1 MRSGC
6 FVGVRTGGTAARVM
20 RGFTLLEALVAIA
33 IAALALGALARA
45 AGQGTRTAAEVA
57 DRQQAAMV
65 ARAVLSMGT
74 FAEDYL
80 AAPEGESPPWA
91 WRVRVTPQPVVLA
104 DAAHAQPDQTLLAA
118 RLTVEVFRP
127 GDGGAEPVWVLSA
140 WKPYRS
146 AP

>member
-1 MRSGC
+1 MRSGRLD
-6 FVGVRTGGTAARVM
+6 GARVDGAPARAM
-20 RGFTLLEALVAIA
+20 RGFTLLEALIAIA

-45 AGQGTRTAAEVA
+45 AGQGARTAAEAA

-65 ARAVLSMGT
+65 ARAVVSMGT

-91 WRVRVTPQPVVLA
+91 WRVRVTPQPAVLA
-104 DAAHAQPDQTLLAA
+104 DAAHSQPDQTLPAA
-118 RLTVEVFRP
+118 RVLVEVFRL
-127 GDGGAEPVWVLSA
+127 GERDAEPVWVLSA
-140 WKPYRS
+140 WKPYRT